1 MNDRPGYDDAEAK
14 QIIARAAEIDR
25 EQGQRLDA
33 RALRE
38 IGTEAGISPSAIER
52 AIEEHESAAPAKEP
66 WLKRHRGTI
75 VTAVIFAAV
84 LVTFAVLRV
93 AGAPSP

>member
-1 MNDRPGYDDAEAK
+1 MNDRPGYGDAEAK
-14 QIIARAAEIDR
+14 RIIERATEIER

-52 AIEEHESAAPAKEP
+52 SIEEHESAAPVKEP
-66 WLKRHRGTI
+66 WLKRRRGTI
-75 VTAVIFAAV
+75 ITWVIVATVV
-84 LVTFAVLRV
+84 LVYAFLRRTT
-93 AGAPSP
+93 

>member
-1 MNDRPGYDDAEAK
+1 MSDRPGYDDAEAK

-38 IGTEAGISPSAIER
+38 IGTEAGISPSAVDR
-52 AIEEHESAAPAKEP
+52 AIAEHEAAGPAIEP
-66 WLKRHRGTI
+66 WLKRRRRTI
-75 VTAVIFAAV
+75 ITWVIAATVV
-84 LVTFAVLRV
+84 LVYAFLRRV
-93 AGAPSP
+93 T

>member
-14 QIIARAAEIDR
+14 QIIARAAEIER
-25 EQGQRLDA
+25 EQGLRLDA

-52 AIEEHESAAPAKEP
+52 AIEEHESAVPVTEP
-66 WLKRHRGTI
+66 WLKRRRGTI
-75 VTAVIFAAV
+75 ITCMIVAIVV
-84 LVTFAVLRV
+84 LVYAFLRR
-93 AGAPSP
+93 AA

>member
-1 MNDRPGYDDAEAK
+1 MNPRQGGDAEAK
-14 QIIARAAEIDR
+14 QIIERATEIER

-38 IGTEAGISPSAIER
+38 IGTEAGIAPSALER

-66 WLKRHRGTI
+66 WLKRHRATI
-75 VTAVIFAAV
+75 FTAVIIAAV
-84 LVTFAVLRV
+84 VAVYTLLRQ
-93 AGAPSP
+93 AGPLSP